1 MIVLYNMNMVCL
13 DLAVA
18 YMSIF
23 WRLRYGIC
31 SITSPKEWD
40 HAGGGFLKLI
50 LDLVLFVGLEL
61 CLNLKLNMRVVGE
74 NRYLYYTTI
83 LMVLEV

>member
-1 MIVLYNMNMVCL
+1 MLYNMNMVCL

-31 SITSPKEWD
+31 PIASPKEWD
-40 HAGGGFLKLI
+40 AGG
-50 LDLVLFVGLEL
+50 LFEIDIRSATIRVIRTLLEPET
-61 CLNLKLNMRVVGE
+61 KMRVVGE